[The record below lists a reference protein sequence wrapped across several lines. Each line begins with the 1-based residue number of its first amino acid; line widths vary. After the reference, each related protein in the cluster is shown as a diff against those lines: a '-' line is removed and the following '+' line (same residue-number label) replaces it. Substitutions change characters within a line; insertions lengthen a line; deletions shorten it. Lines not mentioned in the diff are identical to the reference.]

1 MTGNVLKQRLIRR
14 YKTLAEV
21 ARKLGVSPQSLDQTL
36 AAADI
41 KTGFIERLAAA
52 YGVSASIFFEEEQIK
67 VIQTDGDFSPATDS
81 GNVSIVSGDAVLM
94 ERVKSLEA
102 LLAEKDARIEDLKER
117 IAELKQSK

>member
-117 IAELKQSK
+117 IEELKTK